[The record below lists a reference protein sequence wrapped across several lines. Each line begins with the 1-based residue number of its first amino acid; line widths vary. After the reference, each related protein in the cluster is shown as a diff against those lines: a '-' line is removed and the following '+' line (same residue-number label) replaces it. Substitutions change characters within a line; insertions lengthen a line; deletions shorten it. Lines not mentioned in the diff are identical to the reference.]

1 MHFSLKLKYTY
12 KVNKAIYYCRLQM
25 FLTARFSSMDVRVSL
40 ILIRIKMMKIF
51 DKEYTYDTSQIIRA
65 LVILCEDIQ
74 RRNHDK
80 D

>member
-1 MHFSLKLKYTY
+1 MHFSLEMKYTY
-12 KVNKAIYYCRLQM
+12 KVNKPIYYYGHRKYNL
-25 FLTARFSSMDVRVSL
+25 SSMDVKTTL
-40 ILIRIKMMKIF
+40 ILIRIKMIKIF

>member
-1 MHFSLKLKYTY
+1 MHFSLEMKYTY
-12 KVNKAIYYCRLQM
+12 KVDKAIHRKYNL
-25 FLTARFSSMDVRVSL
+25 SSMDVKTTL
-40 ILIRIKMMKIF
+40 ILIRIKMIKIF

>member
-1 MHFSLKLKYTY
+1 MHFGLEMKYTY
-12 KVNKAIYYCRLQM
+12 KVNKPIHRKYNL
-25 FLTARFSSMDVRVSL
+25 SSMDVRVTL
-40 ILIRIKMMKIF
+40 ILIRIKMKKIF

>member
-1 MHFSLKLKYTY
+1 MHFGLEMKYTY
-12 KVNKAIYYCRLQM
+12 KVNKTIYYYRHRKYNL
-25 FLTARFSSMDVRVSL
+25 SSMDVKITL
-40 ILIRIKMMKIF
+40 ILIRMKMIKIF

>member
-1 MHFSLKLKYTY
+1 MHFGLEMKYTY
-12 KVNKAIYYCRLQM
+12 KVNKTIHRKYNL
-25 FLTARFSSMDVRVSL
+25 SSMDVRVTL
-40 ILIRIKMMKIF
+40 ILIRIKMKKIF

>member
-1 MHFSLKLKYTY
+1 
-12 KVNKAIYYCRLQM
+12 
-25 FLTARFSSMDVRVSL
+25 MDLRVTL
-40 ILIRIKMMKIF
+40 ILIRIKMIKIF

>member
-1 MHFSLKLKYTY
+1 MHFSLEMKYTY
-12 KVNKAIYYCRLQM
+12 KVHRKYNL
-25 FLTARFSSMDVRVSL
+25 SSMDVRVTL
-40 ILIRIKMMKIF
+40 ILIRIKMKKIF

>member
-1 MHFSLKLKYTY
+1 
-12 KVNKAIYYCRLQM
+12 
-25 FLTARFSSMDVRVSL
+25 MDVRVTL
-40 ILIRIKMMKIF
+40 ILIRIKMKKIF
-51 DKEYTYDTSQIIRA
+51 DKECTYDTSQIIRA

>member
-1 MHFSLKLKYTY
+1 MHFSLEMKYTY
-12 KVNKAIYYCRLQM
+12 KVEKAIYYYRHRKYNL
-25 FLTARFSSMDVRVSL
+25 SSMDVKTTL
-40 ILIRIKMMKIF
+40 ILIRIKMIKIF

>member
-1 MHFSLKLKYTY
+1 
-12 KVNKAIYYCRLQM
+12 
-25 FLTARFSSMDVRVSL
+25 MDLRVTL
-40 ILIRIKMMKIF
+40 ILIRIKMKKIF